1 MSISVVS
8 VRPYR
13 RIIPVKKKYLTPIE
27 ICCILCQV
35 KILYGVWTMDLDVY
49 KLSML
54 LDFYGQLLTENQFT
68 CLDLHCNQDLSMGE
82 IAQELDISRQG
93 VYDFIKK
100 GRERL
105 LEYEERLKLLER
117 FDKNNRE
124 LKNIRALLSRQN
136 VAEAMEKL
144 DEVIKNGI

>member
-1 MSISVVS
+1 M
-8 VRPYR
+8 
-13 RIIPVKKKYLTPIE
+13 
-27 ICCILCQV
+27 
-35 KILYGVWTMDLDVY
+35 MDLDVY

-82 IAQELDISRQG
+82 IAQELSISRQG

-105 LEYEERLKLLER
+105 LAYEQRLGLLGR
-117 FDKNNRE
+117 FTENNKQLRKIRDLLTEGKTRE
-124 LKNIRALLSRQN
+124 AADTLN
-136 VAEAMEKL
+136 
-144 DEVIKNGI
+144 EVIEHGI

>member
-1 MSISVVS
+1 M
-8 VRPYR
+8 
-13 RIIPVKKKYLTPIE
+13 E
-27 ICCILCQV
+27 
-35 KILYGVWTMDLDVY
+35 LDVY

-54 LDFYGQLLTENQFT
+54 LDFYGQLLTENQYM

-82 IAQELDISRQG
+82 IAQELHISRQG

-117 FDKNNRE
+117 FTENNRE
-124 LKNIRALLSRQN
+124 LKSIRELLSQGN
-136 VAEAMEKL
+136 TEKAMEKL
-144 DEVIKNGI
+144 NEVIKNGI

>member
-1 MSISVVS
+1 
-8 VRPYR
+8 
-13 RIIPVKKKYLTPIE
+13 
-27 ICCILCQV
+27 
-35 KILYGVWTMDLDVY
+35 MDLDLDSDVY

-54 LDFYGQLLTENQFT
+54 LDFYGQLLTANQFM

-82 IAQELDISRQG
+82 IAQELNISRQG

-105 LEYEERLKLLER
+105 LEYEDRLGLLER
-117 FDKNNRE
+117 FTKNNKE
-124 LKNIRALLSRQN
+124 LKGIKELLLQGNPERA
-136 VAEAMEKL
+136 VEKL